1 MSSARRR
8 PHLFLRASG
17 VDPDEALF
25 WGEAGRYRVFGAL
38 VLFTTLMAAA
48 TTLWAVTIATDA
60 PLRVAV
66 AVALV
71 WGFGIFQID
80 RWLVSAH
87 IERDGVLH
95 RLWLLVPRL
104 AIAVPMGLLI
114 AWFAMLGVG
123 GKEIQQQL
131 DAERLQRTAAIS
143 TQVREDSD
151 LARQRASLSAEKAAL
166 RRDYDR
172 TLAAIPPLQRAFDE
186 ECSGTGGT
194 RRPGCGKIA
203 SIKLG
208 DLNVAKTA
216 RDIAGSRLKARG
228 AEIDAAV
235 RGLDQRLAAAADRAG
250 ASTARNDGV
259 FARRAALAR
268 VLAADPEARRLHRLL
283 EIVFVVV
290 DLVPA
295 VAKVFSPVSL
305 VDIAKRHRRQRTQE
319 ELEAATVAERDSPD
333 VRQALV
339 YAAAQRAESLR
350 EQADARRALDSAYL
364 GSRDYVRREAAR
376 RVTEHST
383 ALQSEKVHRA
393 LPTGPRLPGRA
404 RRHRRRPSRT
414 PWTAAGALLLF
425 AVALTAFIR

>member
-1 MSSARRR
+1 M
-8 PHLFLRASG
+8 
-17 VDPDEALF
+17 DPDEALF

-48 TTLWAVTIATDA
+48 TTFWAVTMATDA
-60 PLRVAV
+60 SPRVAA

-123 GKEIQQQL
+123 AKEIAQQI
-131 DAERLQRTAAIS
+131 DADRLRSTAAIS
-143 TQVREDSD
+143 DQVRADSD
-151 LARQRASLSAEKAAL
+151 LAKQRAALVTEKAAL
-166 RRDYDR
+166 QRGYDR
-172 TLAAIPPLQRAFDE
+172 TEAAIPPLQKAFDE
-186 ECSGTGGT
+186 ECPGT
-194 RRPGCGKIA
+194 RRLRGCGKIA
-203 SIKLG
+203 GIKLG

-216 RDIAGSRLKARG
+216 RDIARSRLNARG
-228 AEIDAAV
+228 PEIDTAV
-235 RGLDQRLAAAADRAG
+235 RDLDRRLGAAADAAG
-250 ASTARNDGV
+250 ASTAHNDGI
-259 FARRAALAR
+259 FARRAALAT
-268 VLAADPEARRLHRLL
+268 VLDRDPEARRLYRLL

-305 VDIAKRHRRQRTQE
+305 VDIAKRHRRRRTQE
-319 ELEAATVAERDSPD
+319 ELEAATTAERESPD
-333 VRQALV
+333 VHRALI

-364 GSRDYVRREAAR
+364 GSRDFVRHEAAR
-376 RVTEHST
+376 RVTEHRA
-383 ALQSEKVHRA
+383 ALQSERVHRS
-393 LPTGPRLPGRA
+393 LPSGGPRLPGRA
-404 RRHRRRPSRT
+404 RRHRRRASRT

-425 AVALTAFIR
+425 AVALTAFVR

>member
-1 MSSARRR
+1 M
-8 PHLFLRASG
+8 
-17 VDPDEALF
+17 DPDEALF

-38 VLFTTLMAAA
+38 VLFTTLMASAA
-48 TTLWAVTIATDA
+48 MLWAVTIATDA
-60 PLRVAV
+60 PLRVAA

-87 IERDGVLH
+87 LERDGLIY

-104 AIAVPMGLLI
+104 AIAAPMGLLI

-123 GKEIQQQL
+123 AKEIQQQL
-131 DAERLQRTAAIS
+131 DADRLQSTAAIS
-143 TQVREDSD
+143 TQVRADSD
-151 LARQRASLSAEKAAL
+151 LARQRATLTAEKAAL
-166 RRDYDR
+166 QKDYDR
-172 TLAAIPPLQRAFDE
+172 AAAAIPPLQRAFDE

-194 RRPGCGKIA
+194 RRWGCGRIA

-216 RDIAGSRLKARG
+216 RDIARSRLKARG
-228 AEIDAAV
+228 TEIDAEV
-235 RGLDQRLAAAADRAG
+235 RNLDARIAATASQAS
-250 ASTARNDGV
+250 ASTAHNDGI
-259 FARRAALAR
+259 FARRTALAR
-268 VLAADPEARRLHRLL
+268 VLETDPEARRLYRLL

-305 VDIAKRHRRQRTQE
+305 VDIAKRHRRRRTQE
-319 ELEAATVAERDSPD
+319 ELEAASTAERESPD
-333 VRQALV
+333 VHRALI

-364 GSRDYVRREAAR
+364 GSRDYVRREATH
-376 RVTEHST
+376 RVAEHHT
-383 ALQSEKVHRA
+383 ALQSERVHRT
-393 LPTGPRLPGRA
+393 LPAGGPRLPGRA
-404 RRHRRRPSRT
+404 RRHRRRASRT

-425 AVALTAFIR
+425 AVALTAFVR